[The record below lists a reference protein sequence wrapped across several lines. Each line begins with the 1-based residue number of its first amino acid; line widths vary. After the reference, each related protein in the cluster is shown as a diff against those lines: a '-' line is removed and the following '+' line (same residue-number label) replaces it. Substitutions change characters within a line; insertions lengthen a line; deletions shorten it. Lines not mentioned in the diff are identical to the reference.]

1 MTLDEII
8 SNAEFYAN
16 EYKKFSEIAP
26 ERSLTFK
33 KYEEDHRQLAE
44 WLRDYKRLLKE
55 NEDKE

>member
-1 MTLDEII
+1 MKSFPMQNFVRMNI
-8 SNAEFYAN
+8 
-16 EYKKFSEIAP
+16 KKFSEIAP